1 MPFSMDDTITA
12 TATAPGRGAIGVV
25 RISGP
30 SAWNIGLAIFR
41 SKSGGLKRIKP
52 RYLYYGHVVNPA
64 NSEQLDEA
72 LAVFFR
78 GPHTYTAEDMI
89 EIQSH
94 GSPLILRRITELALA
109 QGARSAEPGEFTLRA
124 FLNGRIDLAQAEA
137 IADLVS
143 SSSDAAIRQSLHQL
157 EGTLSRQTKLANDAI
172 LRAMAP
178 IEASIDFPEEEVPP
192 VERRNIQQLIQSA
205 QSIAAELLSGAE
217 RGRIAREGISCV
229 IAGRP
234 NAGKSSLFN
243 ALLQMDR
250 AIVTAMAGTTRD
262 TLEETALL
270 GGVAVRLTD
279 TAGITEIASDEA
291 EAIGVQRSKTALD
304 NAEIAILVIDS
315 SLALCEEDTTAAHM
329 LAEKGYGAAR
339 RPIIAALN
347 KADMPHAVT
356 AAALRSMLD
365 AAGVQPFTIIET
377 SAVEKTGLRELE
389 TAITQAAL
397 GDQFAEH
404 APIVA
409 RARHRDALLR
419 ASEALAEAQ
428 QTLISGAPLDFV
440 AEDLREASAR
450 LSEITGFQ
458 VTEDLL
464 TIIFRDFCI
473 GK

>member
-1 MPFSMDDTITA
+1 MDDTIAA

-41 SKSGGLKRIKP
+41 GKSGALKRITP
-52 RYLYYGHVVNPA
+52 RYLYYGHVVSPTS
-64 NSEQLDEA
+64 SEQLDEA

-78 GPHTYTAEDMI
+78 GPHTYTAEDMV
-89 EIQSH
+89 EIHSH
-94 GSPLILRRITELALA
+94 GSPLILRRVTELALS

-143 SSSDAAIRQSLHQL
+143 SSSDAAIRQSLNQL
-157 EGTLSRQTKLANDAI
+157 EGTLSRQTKQANDAI

-192 VERRNIQQLIQSA
+192 IERQEIQRLIQSA
-205 QSIAAELLSGAE
+205 QTIAAELLSGSE

-279 TAGITEIASDEA
+279 TAGITDTAADEA
-291 EAIGVQRSKTALD
+291 EAIGVQRSKAALD
-304 NAEIAILVIDS
+304 AAEIAILVIDS
-315 SLALCEEDTTAAHM
+315 SQALCDEDMAAAQM
-329 LAEKGYGAAR
+329 LADRGYGSAR
-339 RPIIAALN
+339 RPIIAVLN
-347 KADMPHAVT
+347 KTDMPHAIAG
-356 AAALRSMLD
+356 AAIQNMLA
-365 AAGVQPFTIIET
+365 AAGVQPLTIIEA
-377 SAVEKTGLRELE
+377 SAVEKIGLRELE
-389 TAITQAAL
+389 SAISQAAL

-419 ASEALAEAQ
+419 ASEALTDAQ
-428 QTLISGAPLDFV
+428 KTLISGAPLDFV

-450 LSEITGFQ
+450 LSEITGYQ
-458 VTEDLL
+458 VNEELL